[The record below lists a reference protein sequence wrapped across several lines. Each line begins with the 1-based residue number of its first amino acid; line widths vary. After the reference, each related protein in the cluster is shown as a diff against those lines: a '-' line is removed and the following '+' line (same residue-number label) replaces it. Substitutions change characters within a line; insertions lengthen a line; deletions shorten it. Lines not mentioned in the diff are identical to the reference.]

1 MRLKYKVPF
10 RLHTD
15 LKYILRWTEGF
26 SQYDQQMYK
35 SGQETF
41 IQNNCSYI
49 NCYMTTDKSL
59 LGDPRNFDA
68 ILFDVENNWDEHP
81 TLRRSEQNF
90 IFMASESASNF
101 PVCHPY
107 FDSFYNWTW
116 SYKLDSNILKTFLYI
131 FDKNGRPVGPKIAM
145 KWIDPMKPT
154 SNDVKLR
161 LNGKN
166 KAVAWF
172 VSNCRTK
179 SRREYL
185 ANNLTREL
193 KKHDMK
199 IDIYGWCGKLT
210 CPKDRMDE
218 CLNMLE
224 ENYYFFLVFEN
235 SLSEDYVTEK
245 LMHALQHFTVPIVY
259 GGANYSRFL
268 PSGSYINAGEMDA
281 ETIVAKIIEAIKN
294 PDIYQNYFRWHNH
307 YVYKRS
313 SKVPEVCTLCEMLN
327 KPDQSTVVKDFRKWW
342 NPNYQQLCEKDF
354 NRNAYQFIG
363 Q

>member
-1 MRLKYKVPF
+1 MSKILNAILITAYFALFLQYLTTIISHQDVDIIEVTYATKTPGFIKKMNRNYKKKRNNITTMRLKYKVPF

-259 GGANYSRFL
+259 GGANYSR
-268 PSGSYINAGEMDA
+268 
-281 ETIVAKIIEAIKN
+281 
-294 PDIYQNYFRWHNH
+294 
-307 YVYKRS
+307 
-313 SKVPEVCTLCEMLN
+313 
-327 KPDQSTVVKDFRKWW
+327 
-342 NPNYQQLCEKDF
+342 
-354 NRNAYQFIG
+354 
-363 Q
+363 